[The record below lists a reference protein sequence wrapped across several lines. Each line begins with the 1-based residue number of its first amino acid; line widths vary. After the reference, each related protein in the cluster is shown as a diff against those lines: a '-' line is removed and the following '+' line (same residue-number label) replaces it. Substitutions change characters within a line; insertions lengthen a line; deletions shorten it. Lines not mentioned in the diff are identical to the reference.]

1 MRFNEDNRI
10 KKEIPFIHES
20 TILFMDSSISP
31 SGALIRDNL
40 TDIQRR
46 LRLNGYSLVYLPAI
60 VDSITPS
67 VLGYMFP
74 GWHGSV
80 SVDDMYNRIRIAAGL
95 KDEAGFLYKKNG
107 EYIFLPFSDNWFDL
121 IPAHSEEK
129 GPMFSL
135 EASKKPE
142 GPEEP
147 EKQKAQTKLNIP
159 RKKIEVNTD
168 DLLFNEEVDTED
180 FEPKTTEIIRAWK
193 SIERRFNITVEDL
206 QEILGY
212 RIKLSRLF
220 ISRAG
225 KITLP
230 DWDGCPEVK
239 MDDLTKALYFLYLRH
254 PEGIELKRVV
264 DYSNEL
270 LGIYR
275 SITGRD
281 DPEAIRKTIEDFVE
295 PYSNAR
301 NVSVS
306 RIKTAFKNIVGDRIA
321 KSYYI
326 DGYYAGPRKVS
337 LDRDLVIWK
346 H

>member
-31 SGALIRDNL
+31 VGALIRDNL
-40 TDIQRR
+40 TDIQER
-46 LRLNGYSLVYLPAI
+46 LRHNGYSLVYLPAI

-80 SVDDMYNRIRIAAGL
+80 SFDDMYNRIRIAAGL
-95 KDEAGFLYKKNG
+95 KDEVGFLYKKNG

-121 IPAHSEEK
+121 IPPRLEEETV
-129 GPMFSL
+129 MFSFSPSEL
-135 EASKKPE
+135 PE
-142 GPEEP
+142 GPREQKKKKTKSFFKVSWDKVKEFADNLEFDEELEQEDADP
-147 EKQKAQTKLNIP
+147 
-159 RKKIEVNTD
+159 KIR
-168 DLLFNEEVDTED
+168 
-180 FEPKTTEIIRAWK
+180 EIIREWEA
-193 SIERRFNITVEDL
+193 IERKFGITVDDL

-212 RIKLSRLF
+212 RIKLSHLS

-225 KITLP
+225 RITLP

-275 SITGRD
+275 NITGRD

-337 LDRDLVIWK
+337 LDRDLVIWE

>member
-1 MRFNEDNRI
+1 MWF
-10 KKEIPFIHES
+10 KKDKQAKREIPFISES
-20 TILFMDSSISP
+20 GVLFVDSSASP
-31 SGALIRDNL
+31 SSALIEDDLN
-40 TDIQRR
+40 DIQGK
-46 LRLNGYSLVYLPAI
+46 LFSKGYTLVYLPEL
-60 VDSITPS
+60 VDSINPDIM
-67 VLGYMFP
+67 GYMFP
-74 GWHGSV
+74 GWQGTV

-168 DLLFNEEVDTED
+168 DLLFNEDVDTED
-180 FEPKTTEIIRAWK
+180 FDPKTTEIIRAWK

-254 PEGIELKRVV
+254 PKGIALKNVC
-264 DYSNEL
+264 DYSREL
-270 LGIYR
+270 LNIYR
-275 SITGRD
+275 NITGRD